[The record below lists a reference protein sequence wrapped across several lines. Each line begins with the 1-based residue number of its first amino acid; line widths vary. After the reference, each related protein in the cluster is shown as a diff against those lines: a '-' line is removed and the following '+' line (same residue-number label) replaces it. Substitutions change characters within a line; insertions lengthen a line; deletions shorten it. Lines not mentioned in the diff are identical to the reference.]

1 MKTFSILFLL
11 ICISAC
17 GHKTVSATTY
27 DIKYLDFFGLEN
39 VDAFKWKDKEIES
52 LLTMDFKE
60 GRKNPSIKTNYM
72 IPVIIFQLKD
82 LHPNVNKKI
91 DVNFFNQL
99 TKLYLKIR
107 EIDAA
112 KIADKSVAEKID
124 FMRDDFYYQVENDQY
139 LAHMLMTYDDGPFQ
153 GVDFTEEVSSKPVHV
168 EQTEFGSLHVFYI
181 GDKAILMAKDKNQK
195 VLWQKIVTGFLD
207 RNLSDLRFTDNP
219 MVYTSVAT
227 IVNFYAE
234 GEKLVLYLKND
245 GRFLFYYHSW

>member
-11 ICISAC
+11 ICITSC

-27 DIKYLDFFGLEN
+27 DIKHLDFFGLEN
-39 VDAFKWKDKEIES
+39 IEAFKWKDSEIKK

-82 LHPNVNKKI
+82 LHPNVNKKM

-124 FMRDDFYYQVENDQY
+124 FMRDDFYWQVENDQY
-139 LAHMLMTYDDGPFQ
+139 LPHMTMTFDDGPFQ
-153 GVDFTEEVSSKPVHV
+153 GVDFKQEITSDSLHV
-168 EQTEFGSLHVFYI
+168 EQTNFGSLSSFQVD
-181 GDKAILMAKDKNQK
+181 GKTVLKAKDNNEK
-195 VLWQKIVTGFLD
+195 VIWQKSITGLMD
-207 RNLSDLRFTDNP
+207 KNLSDLRFTDNP
-219 MVYTSVAT
+219 MEYTSVAT
-227 IVNFYAE
+227 IAHLHAD
-234 GEKLVLYLKND
+234 GERLTLYLKND
-245 GRFLFYYHSW
+245 GRFLYYYHSW